1 MVVKNLLYF
10 LVVLLLNGCTQAYTT
25 TSSEHFDALNKKI
38 ADLEQNIDQKLD
50 IKLEKHEKDYQSLLE
65 ASLLQQTQGFE
76 SLKNELVFLIK
87 DTKSAQ
93 IAKPVEPK
101 VIKTKKNPIVIQK
114 TVTPPKEKLVV
125 GSVEKVHIYPSNFV
139 MEARIDTGA
148 ETSSIDAREIT
159 RFERDGKRWVRF
171 TLLDRQTGT
180 AHIMERK
187 VVRVV
192 RISQSSL
199 EQDYEKRVIVTLE
212 ITIGEKRELS
222 EFTLS
227 NREHMKYP
235 ILIGRS
241 ALQDVMVVDVS
252 GEYLAP
258 LIVEKSQKK

>member
-1 MVVKNLLYF
+1 MVLKNLLYF
-10 LVVLLLNGCTQAYTT
+10 LLVLFFNGCTQAYTT
-25 TSSEHFDALNKKI
+25 TNSEHFDALNKQI
-38 ADLEQNIDQKLD
+38 ASLEQNINQKLD
-50 IKLEKHEKDYQSLLE
+50 TKLEKRDEDYQSLLE

-76 SLKNELVFLIK
+76 SLKNELVLLIK
-87 DTKSAQ
+87 DTKPAET
-93 IAKPVEPK
+93 AKPAELK
-101 VIKTKKNPIVIQK
+101 IKKTNKKPIVIQK
-114 TVTPPKEKLVV
+114 TVTSLKEKLVV
-125 GSVEKVHIYPSNFV
+125 GSVERVHVYPSNFV

-159 RFERDGKRWVRF
+159 RFERDGKKWVRF
-171 TLLDRQTGT
+171 TLLDRKTGT
-180 AHIMERK
+180 THVVERK
-187 VVRVV
+187 VVRAV

-235 ILIGRS
+235 MLIGRS

-258 LIVEKSQKK
+258 LVVQKSQKK